1 MKTYYIGAF
10 VKEEAGNYSV
20 YFPDIP
26 NAVTGGD
33 SVEECM
39 EYGEDILEV
48 VLQDMASEK
57 KPIPVPSSL
66 EEVKKMV
73 KKIREEDGLS
83 IPEEVIYQL
92 FSAPSLD
99 MVPVKV
105 TISLPKA
112 VLEEADKK
120 AKACGFT
127 RSGFL
132 AHAAQVYQPHCC

>member
-26 NAVTGGD
+26 NAVTGGY

-57 KPIPVPSSL
+57 KPIPAPSSL
-66 EEVKKMV
+66 EDVKKMV
-73 KKIREEDGLS
+73 RKIREEDELPM
-83 IPEEVIYQL
+83 PEEVIYQL
-92 FSAPSLD
+92 FPAPSLD

-112 VLEEADKK
+112 ILEEADKK
-120 AKACGFT
+120 AKACGYT

-132 AHAAQVYQPHCC
+132 AHAAQVYQPGCC

>member
-26 NAVTGGD
+26 NAVTGGY

-57 KPIPVPSSL
+57 KPIPAPSSL
-66 EEVKKMV
+66 EDVKKMV
-73 KKIREEDGLS
+73 RKIREEDELPM
-83 IPEEVIYQL
+83 PEEVIYQL
-92 FSAPSLD
+92 FPAPSLD

-112 VLEEADKK
+112 ILEEADKK
-120 AKACGFT
+120 AKACGYT

-132 AHAAQVYQPHCC
+132 AHAAQVYQPNCC